1 MKEKSIM
8 AKNDIYQK
16 PMLPWPELSSFAKM
30 IDIET
35 MEMRLFLFESGIG
48 NNLDIIMVHGLGDEA
63 DTWRHVFK
71 PLSENYHTIAIDLPG
86 YGRSD
91 KPRLAYT
98 PTFMMK
104 AILEVL
110 NHFGIEKAILMGSSL
125 GGILS
130 HGLALLHRDR
140 IKGLILVDGALIQDQ
155 LLSDWTFRL
164 MQIPILGE
172 WLYTRLRKD
181 PDAAFNSLRNVY
193 RDLASLPK
201 PDREF
206 LYKRVNKR
214 VWSNGQRRA
223 YFSTLRNLTPW
234 IKTLQKDLPDKLS
247 QLDIPTLILRG
258 EEDTLFPEGSAKLIA
273 VTQPHSIYHPI
284 ENAGHLP
291 QQENPELFL
300 NKINE
305 WLSQNF

>member
-1 MKEKSIM
+1 M
-8 AKNDIYQK
+8 AKNENYQK
-16 PMLPWPELSSFAKM
+16 PMLPWPELSSSAKM
-30 IDIET
+30 IDIEA
-35 MEMRLFLFESGIG
+35 MDISLFIYESGIG

-71 PLSENYHTIAIDLPG
+71 PLSENFHTIAIDLPG

-98 PTFMMK
+98 PTFMIK

-110 NHFGIEKAILMGSSL
+110 NHLGVEQAILMGSSL

-130 HGLALLHRDR
+130 HNLALLHRDR
-140 IKGLILVDGALIQDQ
+140 IKGLILVGGALIQDQ
-155 LLSDWTFRL
+155 PFSDWTFRL

-172 WLYTRLRKD
+172 WLYTRLRKN

-193 RDLASLPK
+193 LDLDALPK

-223 YFSTLRNLTPW
+223 FFSTLRNLVPW
-234 IKTLQKDLPDKLS
+234 IKKHQKDLPDKLS
-247 QLDIPTLILRG
+247 KLDIPTLILRG
-258 EEDTLFPEGSAKLIA
+258 ENDNLFLEESAKIIA
-273 VTQPHSIYHPI
+273 ETQLNAIYHPI

-291 QQENPELFL
+291 QQENSELFL
-300 NKINE
+300 DIINE
-305 WLSQNF
+305 WLSQNY